1 MLFGELVSINNLI
14 IVCYKIL
21 FRFSI
26 ICYYHVG
33 ITPESPS
40 FADDGYGPPPS
51 KWKGV
56 CQVGPSF
63 KAKSCNRKLIGARWY
78 IDDDTLRSM
87 SKDEILS
94 PRDVVGHGTHTAST
108 AGGNIIHN
116 ASILGLAAGTVRG
129 GAPRARV
136 AMYKT
141 CWNGVGCSAAGQL
154 KAIDDAIHDGVDIL
168 SLSLGGPFED
178 PGTLHVV
185 AKGIPVVYSAG
196 NDGPIAQTVE
206 NSSPWLL
213 TVAAATMDRSFPVVI
228 TLGNNDKFVVYIFI
242 YCEVF
247 YL

>member
-1 MLFGELVSINNLI
+1 LLFGELVSINNLI
-14 IVCYKIL
+14 IVCYKIS

-40 FADDGYGPPPS
+40 FADDGYGPPLS

-87 SKDEILS
+87 SKDEIPS

-178 PGTLHVV
+178 PGTLHIV

-196 NDGPIAQTVE
+196 NDGPINCSDSGE
-206 NSSPWLL
+206 LI
-213 TVAAATMDRSFPVVI
+213 TVAAYSCCGHYGSVI
-228 TLGNNDKFVVYIFI
+228 PCGYHIGK
-242 YCEVF
+242 
-247 YL
+247 